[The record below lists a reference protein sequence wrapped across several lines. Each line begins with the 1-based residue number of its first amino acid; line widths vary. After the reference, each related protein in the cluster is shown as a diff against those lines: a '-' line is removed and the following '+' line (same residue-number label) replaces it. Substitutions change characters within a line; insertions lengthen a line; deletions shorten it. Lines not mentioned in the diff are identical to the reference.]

1 MGWWVNFY
9 MFKAIIIGGTGAT
22 GKQLLNKLIRDK
34 NCELVTSIGRRPVLD
49 GENNDKLADIVVESL
64 FELSSTEKHWKD
76 NDVFFNC
83 IGTTRQRAGGSKEF
97 INIES
102 GISNEAAKMAAN
114 AKIPH
119 ASLISAKGANHKIWA
134 TNWIHPL
141 LYMKTIGQKEQTI
154 ISNFSFNSVSIFKP
168 GMLIRLQGKQTRFEE
183 FIELKGFGLRVD
195 ILASAMIHDAKRV
208 RLGLVEESPQYFIGN
223 NHIKGSLIL

>member
-1 MGWWVNFY
+1 
-9 MFKAIIIGGTGAT
+9 MFKAIVIGGTGAT
-22 GKQLLNKLIRDK
+22 GKQLLNQLIRDK

-49 GENNDKLADIVVESL
+49 GEKNDKLMDIVVESL
-64 FELSSTEKHWKD
+64 FELVSTEKYWKD

-97 INIES
+97 INIEF

-134 TNWIHPL
+134 KDWIHPL

-195 ILASAMIHDAKRV
+195 ILASAMIHDAERV
-208 RLGLVEESPQYFIGN
+208 NLGLVKESPQYFIGN
-223 NHIKGSLIL
+223 NLIKSSLIL

>member
-1 MGWWVNFY
+1 

-22 GKQLLNKLIRDK
+22 GKQLLNQLISDK
-34 NCELVTSIGRRPVLD
+34 NCELVTYIGRRPVLD
-49 GENNDKLADIVVESL
+49 GEKNDKLADIVVESL
-64 FELSSTEKHWKD
+64 FELTSTEKYWND

-83 IGTTRQRAGGSKEF
+83 IGTTRQRAGGAKEF